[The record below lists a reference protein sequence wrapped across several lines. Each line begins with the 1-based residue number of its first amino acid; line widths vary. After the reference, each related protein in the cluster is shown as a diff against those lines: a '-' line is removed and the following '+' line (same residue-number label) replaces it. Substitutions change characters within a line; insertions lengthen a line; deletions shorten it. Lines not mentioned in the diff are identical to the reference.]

1 MCHGAFAGRSFVWS
15 PASWAYGAGAAGEE
29 RDGPAGGSPA
39 VSDCRRRSIEVDV
52 PELGGDRPHE
62 SLIFQ
67 CFADIDLAA
76 TPILAA
82 FAGFRPGDD
91 PLNEFIFDSFF
102 FRRNVV

>member
-1 MCHGAFAGRSFVWS
+1 MRRTSFLPRVM
-15 PASWAYGAGAAGEE
+15 AET
-29 RDGPAGGSPA
+29 
-39 VSDCRRRSIEVDV
+39 
-52 PELGGDRPHE
+52 LGDRPHE

>member
-1 MCHGAFAGRSFVWS
+1 MYFR
-15 PASWAYGAGAAGEE
+15 
-29 RDGPAGGSPA
+29 GP
-39 VSDCRRRSIEVDV
+39 R
-52 PELGGDRPHE
+52 E

-76 TPILAA
+76 TPVLAA
-82 FAGFRPGDD
+82 LAGLPLGGD